1 MATPS
6 SNFPNFRELIAG
18 DAGAIEV
25 ASHVRADFQ
34 SIAVAVVAHPHPL
47 FGGTMDNK
55 VVTTLARTLFDAGAA
70 VYRFNFRG
78 VGASEGVH
86 DDARGE
92 CDDMLRVIAHA
103 LTKHPAKNSGAPL
116 WLAGFSFGGA
126 VTLAASTRLA
136 EIASDLKPSQMVLV
150 APSLTRLH
158 DQSIL
163 AAAPPESTLIVHG
176 ELDETVPLI
185 ESFGWARTHN
195 LPVTVLPGAEH
206 FFHQRLHILKRIVAR
221 HVAGGRGGAVG
232 SAADGEG

>member
-1 MATPS
+1 MATPY
-6 SNFPNFRELIAG
+6 PNFRELIAG

-25 ASHVRADFQ
+25 ASHVRA
-34 SIAVAVVAHPHPL
+34 SGESAAVAVVAHPHPL

-55 VVTTLARTLFDAGAA
+55 VVTTLARTLFDADAA

-86 DDARGE
+86 DEARGE

-103 LTKHPAKNSGAPL
+103 IAKYPGAPL

-126 VTLAASTRLA
+126 VTLTASNRLA
-136 EIASDLKPSQMVLV
+136 EIAADLKVSEMVLV

-163 AAAPPESTLIVHG
+163 AVAPPESTLIVHG
-176 ELDETVPLI
+176 ELDDTVPLAA
-185 ESFGWARTHN
+185 SFEWARTHN

-206 FFHQRLHILKRIVAR
+206 FFHQRLDSLKRIVSR
-221 HVAGGRGGAVG
+221 HIAGGRGHPGD
-232 SAADGEG
+232 SAADG

>member
-1 MATPS
+1 MATP
-6 SNFPNFRELIAG
+6 FPNFRELIAG

-25 ASHVRADFQ
+25 ASHVRPDVQ

-86 DDARGE
+86 DEARGE

-103 LTKHPAKNSGAPL
+103 VAKQPAKNPDTPL

-136 EIASDLKPSQMVLV
+136 EITSDLKLSEMVLV

-163 AAAPPESTLIVHG
+163 AVAPPESTLIVHG
-176 ELDETVPLI
+176 ELDQTVPLI
-185 ESFGWARTHN
+185 ESFEWARTHN

-206 FFHQRLHILKRIVAR
+206 FFHQRLHNLKRIVSR
-221 HVAGGRGGAVG
+221 HIAGGRGDTEG
-232 SAADGEG
+232 SAADGKG

>member
-25 ASHVRADFQ
+25 ASHVRADVP

-55 VVTTLARTLFDAGAA
+55 VVTTLARTLFDSGAA

-86 DDARGE
+86 DEARGE

-103 LTKHPAKNSGAPL
+103 LTKNQGAPL

-136 EIASDLKPSQMVLV
+136 EIASDLKLSEMVLV

-163 AAAPPESTLIVHG
+163 AAAPPDSTLIVHG

-185 ESFGWARTHN
+185 ESFAWARTHN

-221 HVAGGRGGAVG
+221 HIAGGRDGAVG

>member
-1 MATPS
+1 MANP
-6 SNFPNFRELIAG
+6 FPNYRELIAG

-25 ASHVRADFQ
+25 ASHVRADVQ
-34 SIAVAVVAHPHPL
+34 SIAVAIVAHPHPL

-86 DDARGE
+86 DEARGE

-103 LTKHPAKNSGAPL
+103 FTKHQRKPAGARL

-126 VTLAASTRLA
+126 VTLAASTRLQEMA
-136 EIASDLKPSQMVLV
+136 PDVKLSEMVLV

-158 DQSIL
+158 DQAIL

-176 ELDETVPLI
+176 ELDDTVPLS
-185 ESFGWARTHN
+185 ESFDWARTHN

-206 FFHQRLHILKRIVAR
+206 FFHQRLDSLKRIVAR
-221 HVAGGRGGAVG
+221 HIAGGLTDAETV
-232 SAADGEG
+232 AAQR

>member
-1 MATPS
+1 MAMPS
-6 SNFPNFRELIAG
+6 SHFPNFRELIAG

-25 ASHVRADFQ
+25 ASHVRPDVQ
-34 SIAVAVVAHPHPL
+34 SIAVAIVAHPHPL

-55 VVTTLARTLFDAGAA
+55 VVTTLARTLFDGGAA

-86 DDARGE
+86 DEARGE
-92 CDDMLRVIAHA
+92 CDDLLRVIAHA
-103 LTKHPAKNSGAPL
+103 FTKHPGAPL

-136 EIASDLKPSQMVLV
+136 EIASDLKPSEMVLV

-158 DQSIL
+158 DQSML

-185 ESFGWARTHN
+185 ESFAWARTHN
-195 LPVTVLPGAEH
+195 LPVTVLPDAEH

-221 HVAGGRGGAVG
+221 HIAGGRDDAER
-232 SAADGEG
+232 SAADGES

>member
-1 MATPS
+1 MATP
-6 SNFPNFRELIAG
+6 FPNFRELIAG

-25 ASHVRADFQ
+25 ASHVRAD
-34 SIAVAVVAHPHPL
+34 SKSVAVAVVAHPHPL

-86 DDARGE
+86 DEARGE

-103 LTKHPAKNSGAPL
+103 ITKQPGAPL

-126 VTLAASTRLA
+126 VTLAASVRLT
-136 EIASDLKPSQMVLV
+136 EVSPDLKLSEMVLV

-163 AAAPPESTLIVHG
+163 AVAPPESTLIVHG
-176 ELDETVPLI
+176 ELDDTVPLV
-185 ESFGWARTHN
+185 ESFEWARKHN

-206 FFHQRLHILKRIVAR
+206 FFHQRLHILKRIVSR
-221 HVAGGRGGAVG
+221 HIAGGHGEDKG
-232 SAADGEG
+232 SAAGGEC

>member
-1 MATPS
+1 MATP
-6 SNFPNFRELIAG
+6 FPNSRELITG

-25 ASHVRADFQ
+25 ASHVRADGK
-34 SIAVAVVAHPHPL
+34 SVAVAVVAHPHPL

-86 DDARGE
+86 DEALGE
-92 CDDMLRVIAHA
+92 CDDMLRVVTHA
-103 LTKHPAKNSGAPL
+103 ITKQPDLPL

-126 VTLAASTRLA
+126 VTLAASVRLA
-136 EIASDLKPSQMVLV
+136 EVSPDVKLSEMVLV

-163 AAAPPESTLIVHG
+163 AAAPAEATLIVHG

-185 ESFGWARTHN
+185 ESFAWARTHN
-195 LPVTVLPGAEH
+195 LPVTVIPGAEH
-206 FFHQRLHILKRIVAR
+206 FFHQRLHILKRIVSR
-221 HVAGGRGGAVG
+221 HIAGGRDDAVG
-232 SAADGEG
+232 SADSGES

>member
-1 MATPS
+1 MATP
-6 SNFPNFRELIAG
+6 FPNFRELIAG

-25 ASHVRADFQ
+25 ASHVRAGGQ
-34 SIAVAVVAHPHPL
+34 LIAVAVVAHPHPL

-86 DDARGE
+86 DEARGE

-103 LTKHPAKNSGAPL
+103 FTKHPSAPL

-126 VTLAASTRLA
+126 VTVAASTRLA
-136 EIASDLKPSQMVLV
+136 TIAADLKPSQMVLI
-150 APSLTRLH
+150 APSLARLH
-158 DQSIL
+158 DQSML
-163 AAAPPESTLIVHG
+163 AVTPPESTLIVHG

-185 ESFGWARTHN
+185 ESFAWARTHN
-195 LPVTVLPGAEH
+195 LPVTVLPGAQH

-221 HVAGGRGGAVG
+221 HIAGERGSGDV
-232 SAADGEG
+232 EG